1 MMEISRHTMR
11 CRLISSESLIVVR
24 NDGHPSGNVVVGR
37 SSSSQCPSV
46 SEGVLVANPL
56 TIPTGNCG
64 LATMSVCYMCV
75 KWSFYRPL
83 SYHAVREK
91 AMKCEVKTYIIL
103 RLMLFNPITFILSI
117 FLLGRGWSTLRRCKW
132 SSIDRTELNAY
143 IGNALIIFN
152 IGSMLNTHVIGVPWW
167 YMDLLGLDLIKFD

>member
-11 CRLISSESLIVVR
+11 RRLISSESLIVVR

-91 AMKCEVKTYIIL
+91 AMKCGVKTYIIL

-117 FLLGRGWSTLRRCKW
+117 FLLGRGWSTAEMQVVFYWQDGTKRVYRKCANYFQYRIYAQYSCHWCTLVIYGPSWIR
-132 SSIDRTELNAY
+132 
-143 IGNALIIFN
+143 FN
-152 IGSMLNTHVIGVPWW
+152 
-167 YMDLLGLDLIKFD
+167 